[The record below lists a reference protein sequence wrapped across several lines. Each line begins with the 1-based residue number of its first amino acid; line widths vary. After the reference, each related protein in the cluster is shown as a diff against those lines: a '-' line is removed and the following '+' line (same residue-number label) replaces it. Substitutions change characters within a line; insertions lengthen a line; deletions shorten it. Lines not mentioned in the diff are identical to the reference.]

1 MLKNISVL
9 NFITIIFVVLK
20 LCNVIHWNWVLV
32 LLSTII
38 NIGVWVL
45 VYSIIG
51 IVKLIEYIKS
61 NKFKGESK

>member
-20 LCNVIHWNWVLV
+20 LCNVIHWSWVLV
-32 LLSTII
+32 LLPTII

-45 VYSIIG
+45 IYSIIG
-51 IVKLIEYIKS
+51 IVKLIEYIKQTS
-61 NKFKGESK
+61 

>member
-1 MLKNISVL
+1 MLKDISIL

-32 LLSTII
+32 LLPTII

-51 IVKLIEYIKS
+51 IVKLVEYKKS
-61 NKFKGESK
+61 NHKRR